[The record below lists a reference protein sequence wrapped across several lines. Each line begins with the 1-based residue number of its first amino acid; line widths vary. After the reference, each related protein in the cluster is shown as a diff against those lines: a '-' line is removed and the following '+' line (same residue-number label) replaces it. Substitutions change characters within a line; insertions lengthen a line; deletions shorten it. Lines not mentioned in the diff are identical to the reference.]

1 MESRPVEVHLY
12 GSLRRFAQERDP
24 AGDSVVFVATAAGE
38 TIGAL
43 AARIGI
49 PLEEIGRNVFLNGE
63 LSSLEREVRG
73 GERLALFPP
82 DMNLLYRWYFPRHG
96 NEG

>member
-24 AGDSVVFVATAAGE
+24 AGDSVVLVAATAGE

-43 AARIGI
+43 AARMGI
-49 PLEEIGRNVFLNGE
+49 PFEEIGRNVFLDGA
-63 LSSLEREVRG
+63 LSSLDREVRG

-82 DMNLLYRWYFPRHG
+82 DMNLLYRWYFPQHG
-96 NEG
+96 DEG

>member
-24 AGDSVVFVATAAGE
+24 AADSVVFVPVAEGE

-49 PLEEIGRNVFLNGE
+49 PFEEIGRNVFLDGA
-63 LSSLEREVRG
+63 LSSLSREVRG

-82 DMNLLYRWYFPRHG
+82 DMNLLYRWYFPQYG